1 MSDREGGPVGSEVER
16 RLRNARDQI
25 RRLEG
30 ELDLTSRGV
39 TALALDL
46 ERSQARHR
54 SLFQEHPDAV
64 FALDHDA
71 RISAANVQC
80 VALTGHPSD
89 ALGGRSLLDFIPR
102 EQRESVRALLDE
114 TLEQRT
120 SFDFESHFV
129 PEDSESR
136 EAHVITLPVV
146 VEGDVDGIFA
156 IAKDVTEKND
166 LERQFLQSQK
176 MEAVG
181 RMAGGIVHDFN
192 NILTSIGGH
201 VRLILEEADAA
212 SQQREDLEEVLRA
225 TDRATSLTRQLLA
238 FSRRKPLQPRPAV
251 LDAVV
256 EEMRDMIERM
266 MDDRI
271 EMRTALAAADTRIN
285 IDPTHVQQ
293 VLMNLAVNA
302 RDAMPEGGRLTL
314 ETNVVEVG
322 PHAAPSGS
330 DLGPGRYATLRVRDT
345 GVGMDPDLQRK
356 VFDPFF
362 TTKGPERGTGLGLS
376 TVYGIVEQS
385 GGGISLHS
393 EPEEGAEFTLYF
405 PVSPRSA
412 VERPEESRP
421 QTEVGRVRGSETILL
436 VDDDASVRSV
446 IRRILGRYGYQVIEA
461 GTAADALE
469 SVARGH
475 EEIELLVCD
484 VMLPDRSGPELVDQ
498 VLELQPGL
506 PVVFVSGYS
515 ADIMGGWR
523 DTGTGAS
530 FLEKP
535 FEPDALLRAVRRM
548 LDAAAGESGSLPT

>member
-1 MSDREGGPVGSEVER
+1 MSDYEVGPGSQLEQ

-25 RRLEG
+25 RRLEE
-30 ELDLTSRGV
+30 ELDLTSHGV

-54 SLFQEHPDAV
+54 SLFEEHPDAV
-64 FALDHDA
+64 FALDREA
-71 RISAANVQC
+71 RISAANQEC
-80 VALTGHPSD
+80 VALTGHPCD
-89 ALGGRSLLDFIPR
+89 TLVGRSLLDFIPR
-102 EQRESVRALLDE
+102 EEWESVRALLDE

-120 SFDFESHFV
+120 SLDFESHFV
-129 PEDSESR
+129 PEDSEPR
-136 EAHVITLPVV
+136 EVHVITLPIV

-156 IAKDVTEKND
+156 IAKDVTEKNE

-201 VRLILEEADAA
+201 VRLILEEADEA
-212 SQQREDLEEVLRA
+212 SQQREDLEEVLLA
-225 TDRATSLTRQLLA
+225 TDRATNLTRQLLA

-256 EEMRDMIERM
+256 EEMRDMMDRM
-266 MDDRI
+266 MGDRI
-271 EMRTALAAADTRIN
+271 EMRSALSAADTRIE

-345 GVGMDPDLQRK
+345 GVGMDPDLQQRA
-356 VFDPFF
+356 FDPFF

-376 TVYGIVEQS
+376 TVYGIVKQS

-393 EPEEGAEFTLYF
+393 EPGEGAEFTLYF
-405 PVSPRSA
+405 PVSRRAAETTPSEPHA
-412 VERPEESRP
+412 QMEAGSV
-421 QTEVGRVRGSETILL
+421 TGSETILL
-436 VDDDASVRSV
+436 TDDDASVRSV
-446 IRRILGRYGYQVIEA
+446 IRRILSRYGYGVIEA

-469 SVARGH
+469 HVARGR
-475 EEIELLVCD
+475 EEIDLLICD
-484 VMLPDRSGPELVDQ
+484 VMLPDRSGPELVDR
-498 VLELQPGL
+498 VLELRPGL

-515 ADIMGGWR
+515 ADVMGGWT
-523 DTGTGAS
+523 DSGTSFS

-535 FEPDALLRAVRRM
+535 FEPDDLLRAVRRR
-548 LDAAAGESGSLPT
+548 LDGASDDAGSLPA